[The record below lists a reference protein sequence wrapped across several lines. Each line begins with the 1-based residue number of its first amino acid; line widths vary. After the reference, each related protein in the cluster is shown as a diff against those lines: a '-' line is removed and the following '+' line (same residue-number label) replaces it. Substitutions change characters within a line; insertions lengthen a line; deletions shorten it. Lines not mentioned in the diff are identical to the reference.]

1 MNLEYQKM
9 KLIVLFS
16 VMISLPF
23 LCIGQD
29 SLQVDFFTV
38 PVSSGGLADGQI
50 DLRIKAGI
58 PPYTIYWSTGVH
70 QENQTGLAAGVYQCT
85 ITDGQQ
91 VPHLLATEVHQPGAF
106 TWTYT
111 NTGDNHTI
119 LIPEGS
125 IQHIQVEDGD
135 YIGVFYK
142 LNNSYQCGGYLE
154 IAGTGNQAVTAW
166 GDNSLS
172 AEKDG
177 FSYGEPF
184 VFAWYDLSS
193 QRMYYLQSDFSLEGF
208 ANKGYYASNGISGL
222 SQLGN
227 ISNELA
233 IETVFQQIPA
243 LYPNPCL
250 GIVNIRL
257 DVPPSQPVELNLY
270 DNFGRL
276 VFCEIVDNQTH
287 TLNVSMLPAGVYL
300 LQIATEKA
308 QQLIIMPD

>member
-1 MNLEYQKM
+1 M
-9 KLIVLFS
+9 KSITLFS
-16 VMISLPF
+16 WMIWLPIF
-23 LCIGQD
+23 CFGQD
-29 SLQVDFFTV
+29 SLQVDFFTI
-38 PVSSGGLADGQI
+38 PVSAAGLADGQI
-50 DLRIKAGI
+50 DMRIREGV

-70 QENQTGLAAGVYQCT
+70 QENQTGLAAGVYKCT
-85 ITDGQQ
+85 IVDGEQAA
-91 VPHLLATEVHQPGAF
+91 HLLATEVHQPEAF
-106 TWTYT
+106 TWTYA

-125 IQHIQVEDGD
+125 FQHIQVEDGD

-142 LNNSYQCGGYLE
+142 LNNSYQCGGYVE

-166 GDNSLS
+166 GDNSMS

-193 QRMYYLQSDFSLEGF
+193 QRMYYLQSDFSLVGF

-222 SQLGN
+222 AQLGN

-233 IETVFQQIPA
+233 VEIHFLQNSS

-250 GIVNIRL
+250 GMVNIRL
-257 DVPPSQPVELNLY
+257 DEPPSQPIELKLF

-276 VFCEIVDNQTH
+276 ISCEMVDNQMH
-287 TLNVSMLPAGVYL
+287 TLNATALPAGVYF